1 MRDVGGVHHGADIHV
16 ARPSGAVV
24 DGWAVNATLLAGGER
39 CGVLGRAVDVDASP
53 GRWSV
58 VGFLHDGG
66 GGRFGWLVCEK
77 DWVNLRHQLCL
88 KAASVLGDTT
98 WTTVYRWP
106 LVAAVNTTCVTLQ
119 LVNLFG
125 IPTKMLSPIIKRL
138 VQSARNGTP
147 SGRDYVPSVIP
158 VKFPPALDLEFPE

>member
-1 MRDVGGVHHGADIHV
+1 MRDVGGVHHGAGIHV

-24 DGWAVNATLLAGGER
+24 DVWAVNATLLAGGER

-66 GGRFGWLVCEK
+66 GGGRFGWLVCEK
-77 DWVNLRHQLCL
+77 GCVNLRHQLCQ

-106 LVAAVNTTCVTLQ
+106 LVAAVNTTCDSATSQ
-119 LVNLFG
+119 LVRY
-125 IPTKMLSPIIKRL
+125 TEKDAVADHK
-138 VQSARNGTP
+138 
-147 SGRDYVPSVIP
+147 
-158 VKFPPALDLEFPE
+158 